1 MKVGTKFKIGYRA
14 KKYNDEFIWREGIW
28 TDECRMWT
36 DKSGQDKYTTEVVIQ
51 GYGGELK
58 LIGGKSSGGSKGSE
72 APPAK
77 ESSFD
82 DLDDEIPF

>member
-36 DKSGQDKYTTEVVIQ
+36 DKSGQAIFTYYDVEKEGYRNATRDWVFTSSTIKQ
-51 GYGGELK
+51 GVN
-58 LIGGKSSGGSKGSE
+58 
-72 APPAK
+72 
-77 ESSFD
+77 
-82 DLDDEIPF
+82 